1 MQANF
6 CLPYK
11 ELIKNY
17 PWGRGFPSRAQ
28 SRQAKKRGEGMQ
40 DQKVTKKPRRPLKA
54 RHIVLFV
61 ISIILLIGSIA
72 VFLAGAIGITVGI
85 VREMNDTLENAE
97 PLIPGAEGF
106 AIMAYAILWIVGFFV
121 LLVLLAVCWLIGL
134 VLTVILAFFMRKKP
148 IWLSVLSYILF
159 AVYVILVLCIM
170 IPVIPG
176 LLILLFLTLFG

>member
-1 MQANF
+1 MQ
-6 CLPYK
+6 
-11 ELIKNY
+11 E
-17 PWGRGFPSRAQ
+17 
-28 SRQAKKRGEGMQ
+28 KRS
-40 DQKVTKKPRRPLKA
+40 VTTPKRKLKA
-54 RHIVLFV
+54 RHIVLFI
-61 ISIILLIGSIA
+61 ISIVLLIGSLA
-72 VFLAGAIGITVGI
+72 LVLAGAIGITVGI
-85 VREMNDTLENAE
+85 VQEMNGTLENAE

-106 AIMAYAILWIVGFFV
+106 AIMAYAIIWIVGFFV

-176 LLILLFLTLFG
+176 LLILLFLILFG

>member
-1 MQANF
+1 
-6 CLPYK
+6 
-11 ELIKNY
+11 
-17 PWGRGFPSRAQ
+17 
-28 SRQAKKRGEGMQ
+28 MQ

-61 ISIILLIGSIA
+61 ISIVLLIGSIA
-72 VFLAGAIGITVGI
+72 VFLAGAIGWTVGI
-85 VREMNDTLENAE
+85 ANEMEPSVDAE
-97 PLIPGAEGF
+97 PLFPGADGIAF
-106 AIMAYAILWIVGFFV
+106 VLYAFLWNFGIFV

-159 AVYVILVLCIM
+159 AIYVILVLCIM

-176 LLILLFLTLFG
+176 LLILLFLILFG